1 MALTRDHKPS
11 DKLEQKRILDGGG
24 KIYQNFPLGAN
35 GKRLDLDPKTNPFKV
50 VIPFRILPGRLSVSR
65 AFGDIEAKF
74 EKYGGNQNVL
84 ISKPEITTLKINKEH
99 DFIVLGCDGIFD
111 KLTNEDTIGVVWE
124 TLKKREAKSIHDLLK
139 LGVENIIR
147 ESLLRKS
154 LDNVTAI
161 IIAFSSLEYKFSHFD
176 VSESRPLSKHETRT
190 INSRADL
197 RKSEDFN
204 NAPTTKFPTNTLV
217 SNHQSHH
224 SVGNFNINPQ
234 VSGSFESLRLKT
246 PGKGA
251 GFLNDLNSGFNIA
264 KPEHIRKNSGNLPK
278 LHHMKTPRSDFPK

>member
-1 MALTRDHKPS
+1 
-11 DKLEQKRILDGGG
+11 
-24 KIYQNFPLGAN
+24 LGAN

-74 EKYGGNQNVL
+74 EKYGGNENVL

-111 KLTNEDTIGVVWE
+111 KLTNEDVIGVVWD

-139 LGVENIIR
+139 LGVENIIK

-176 VSESRPLSKHETRT
+176 VSDSRPLSKHETRT
-190 INSRADL
+190 INSRLDL
-197 RKSEDFN
+197 RRSEDFN
-204 NAPTTKFPTNTLV
+204 NAPTMKFPTTTTGGGGH
-217 SNHQSHH
+217 HQTHH
-224 SVGNFNINPQ
+224 SVGNLNFVNSQ
-234 VSGSFESLRLKT
+234 MSGSFDSLRLKT
-246 PGKGA
+246 PAKNT
-251 GFLNDLNSGFNIA
+251 GFLNEINSGFHIQ
-264 KPEHIRKNSGNLPK
+264 KPEHIRKSSSNLPK
-278 LHHMKTPRSDFPK
+278 LSYMKTPRSEFPK